1 MSAYQDALAQGQLR
15 ASLMDGA
22 SESAQLISQSIK
34 PEKLLIRSA
43 ITALGNEMFIG
54 AVAQRLKVIADEA
67 AKKADEDATLAKK
80 ATDEAKLSQ
89 AKADAAKA
97 AADKASA
104 NAKVA
109 AAQAEKAQSDLQA
122 LKAISEKAKREA
134 AAAQTAATQA
144 VSIAKSKQL
153 AAQAAA
159 QLASTAQKKL
169 DSLKSKTGLNKG
181 GQKALPAGSG
191 SSSTTST
198 ENKERPIEN
207 SDQVNSS
214 SKIAGTSSLPL
225 VLIAIT
231 VVVAAIFLITFAV
244 RSRRRASDSLSAL
257 TDLGTAGALARINSE
272 INNSAGVKRARK
284 AAPRKV
290 ITPAA
295 RTKAAS
301 KKKAPVRKVAPK
313 KTAPKKK

>member
-22 SESAQLISQSIK
+22 SESAELSSQSVE

-43 ITALGNEMFIG
+43 ITALGNEVFIG
-54 AVAQRLKVIADEA
+54 AVAQKLKVIADEA
-67 AKKADEDATLAKK
+67 AKKADEDAALAKK
-80 ATDEAKLSQ
+80 ASDEAKLSQ
-89 AKADAAKA
+89 TKADAAKA

-134 AAAQTAATQA
+134 AEAQTAAKQA
-144 VSIAKSKQL
+144 LSIAQSKQL

-159 QLASTAQKKL
+159 QLATTAQKKL

-181 GQKALPAGSG
+181 GQKTVPTGPG

-198 ENKERPIEN
+198 ESKERPIEN
-207 SDQVNSS
+207 SDQVNPS
-214 SKIAGTSSLPL
+214 SKIADTSSLPL

-231 VVVAAIFLITFAV
+231 FVVTAIFLITFAV
-244 RSRRRASDSLSAL
+244 SRRRKAGDSLSAL
-257 TDLGTAGALARINSE
+257 TDLGTTSALARINSE
-272 INNSAGVKRARK
+272 INSSAGVKRARK
-284 AAPRKV
+284 AAPQKV
-290 ITPAA
+290 TTPAA

-301 KKKAPVRKVAPK
+301 KKKAPVRKATPK
-313 KTAPKKK
+313 KSVPKKK